1 LEKRFSSF
9 LIYDWTGKMVD
20 KRKCEL
26 YMINVNLTF
35 PVTKLIH
42 KYDER
47 HKKVIV
53 VGVV

>member
-1 LEKRFSSF
+1 M
-9 LIYDWTGKMVD
+9 IYDWTGKFLD
-20 KRKCEL
+20 NKRKCEL

-35 PVTKLIH
+35 PVTKFIH